1 MATVGISK
9 GIAVTLKYY
18 PLKSQKDNPGR
29 NHVETMFA
37 FKSLVGKTKQF
48 LKSDITFRSSRPG

>member
-18 PLKSQKDNPGR
+18 PLKSQKDNAGR

-37 FKSLVGKTKQF
+37 FKSSVGKTKQF
-48 LKSDITFRSSRPG
+48 LKSGITFRSSRTG